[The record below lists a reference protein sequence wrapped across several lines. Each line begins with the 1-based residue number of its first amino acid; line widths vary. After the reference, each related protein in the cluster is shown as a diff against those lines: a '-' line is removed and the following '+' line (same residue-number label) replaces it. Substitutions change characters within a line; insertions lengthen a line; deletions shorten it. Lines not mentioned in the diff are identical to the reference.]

1 MKTMVEEHNVDLSD
15 PSVQNEFK
23 RMQEQNLIDVRM
35 LKEGKKPPTQEELDA
50 NLAAEREK
58 EYNERL
64 EKLKQEEAHQAAKS
78 KEMIERAHKSAQ

>member
-1 MKTMVEEHNVDLSD
+1 MNMDFMKPRGKMKTMVEEHNVDLSD

-23 RMQEQNLIDVRM
+23 RMQEQNLIDVRL

-50 NLAAEREK
+50 KLAADREK

-64 EKLKQEEAHQAAKS
+64 EA
-78 KEMIERAHKSAQ
+78 IR